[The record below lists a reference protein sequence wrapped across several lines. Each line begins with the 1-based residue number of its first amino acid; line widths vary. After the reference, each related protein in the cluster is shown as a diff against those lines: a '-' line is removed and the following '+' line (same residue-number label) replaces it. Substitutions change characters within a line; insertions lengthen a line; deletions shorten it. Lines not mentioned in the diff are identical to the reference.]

1 MLMIYCLVFSVPGP
15 SQDLL
20 LPSGI
25 DQTYLGVNSQLNER
39 QEFLQE
45 HPSWEL
51 SDQKGKTESRARWLL
66 PFPTPEISWV
76 FMFIL
81 IAVER
86 INGSKRQKSVGR
98 GAWDGIE
105 QNRFSGKMQSW
116 DWSGGSEV
124 WISTCRIILPLP
136 LYFLGGSN
144 GKWDGKISWGGWQYE
159 MGCKTWKGEGVDFK
173 SQKADGSKL
182 EAEQKWF
189 PGFASLL

>member
-66 PFPTPEISWV
+66 PFPSPEISWV

-124 WISTCRIILPLP
+124 WISTCRIILPLSAFP
-136 LYFLGGSN
+136 GGAAMGN
-144 GKWDGKISWGGWQYE
+144 GMEKSPGGAGNMKWDAKPGRVRGWILKIKRRMDQN
-159 MGCKTWKGEGVDFK
+159 
-173 SQKADGSKL
+173 
-182 EAEQKWF
+182 
-189 PGFASLL
+189 